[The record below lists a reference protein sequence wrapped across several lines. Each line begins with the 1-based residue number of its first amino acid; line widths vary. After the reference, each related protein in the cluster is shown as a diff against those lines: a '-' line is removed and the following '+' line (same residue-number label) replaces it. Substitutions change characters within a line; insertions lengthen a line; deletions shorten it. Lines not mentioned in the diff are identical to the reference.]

1 MHMPMHTQK
10 VTITPGHATY
20 EQLQSPTLPVW
31 KDIYYFN
38 LTNPDEFQ
46 AGSMPKLSEI
56 GPYSYRWV

>member
-1 MHMPMHTQK
+1 MPMHTQK

-20 EQLQSPTLPVW
+20 EQLQNPTLPVW

-46 AGSMPKLSEI
+46 AGRMPKLSEI